1 MLRYTQKNNMNDFI
15 NDEFKMKGKQNYLNF
30 YIKIKKYDIYTID
43 VVSFVLSEIQHY
55 FPEYIVTYITI

>member
-1 MLRYTQKNNMNDFI
+1 MNDFI
-15 NDEFKMKGKQNYLNF
+15 NDEFKMKGKENYLNF

-43 VVSFVLSEIQHY
+43 VVSFVLSEIQYY

>member
-1 MLRYTQKNNMNDFI
+1 NISLSYNMNDFI

-43 VVSFVLSEIQHY
+43 VVSFVLSEIQYY